1 MNANELLHYSQGRQE
16 GDREREKGKKK
27 KTEPSVPNDKRE
39 SGFLGRMG
47 SLSLGNFLC

>member
-27 KTEPSVPNDKRE
+27 KQNEVYQMTSVNLA
-39 SGFLGRMG
+39 F
-47 SLSLGNFLC
+47 